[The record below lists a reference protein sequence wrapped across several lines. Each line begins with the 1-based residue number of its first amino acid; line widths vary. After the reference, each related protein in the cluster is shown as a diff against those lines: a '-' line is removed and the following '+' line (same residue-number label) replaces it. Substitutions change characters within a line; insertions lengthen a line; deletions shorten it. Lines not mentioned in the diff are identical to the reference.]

1 MSRFCFASTRQPFDF
16 QAQVIV
22 RPDFQLHGWYLI
34 VSSFFE
40 VHAAKDVYD
49 TKTPAKH
56 RGCWLVST
64 AFKVRR
70 YSSKPW
76 MKERLLNILAV
87 GTEIS
92 RNPYLCPRLKESW
105 IQAVDNNLVDSAFS
119 HNTLLHKLKIKFGIG
134 GNLLSLLTCHLNH
147 RAQVTVVN
155 SPQSEELLPTR
166 IRVRSMFVWLV
177 HQWHAE
183 GSDIRQFLPVSWRY
197 DSLLNR
203 WRSILPTHNALDEL
217 HKMCM
222 TNSLTT
228 KLFKMRSNVVTLGIL
243 HWSIPFGYHW

>member
-1 MSRFCFASTRQPFDF
+1 MPGFGSASTRQPFDF

-22 RPDFQLHGWYLI
+22 RPDFQLHGWYFI

-49 TKTPAKH
+49 AKTPAKH

-92 RNPYLCPRLKESW
+92 RNPYLCPSW

-119 HNTLLHKLKIKFGIG
+119 HNTLLHKLKIQFGIES
-134 GNLLSLLTCHLNH
+134 NLLSWLTCNLNH
-147 RAQVTVVN
+147 RTQVTVVN
-155 SPQSEELLPTR
+155 SPQSEELLMICGFPQGSGLGLCLFGLCTNDMPKALILGNFYLCPSDTTVYSTVEEAFYLQIMRLTSFTKCAWLTR
-166 IRVRSMFVWLV
+166 
-177 HQWHAE
+177 
-183 GSDIRQFLPVSWRY
+183 
-197 DSLLNR
+197 
-203 WRSILPTHNALDEL
+203 
-217 HKMCM
+217 
-222 TNSLTT
+222 
-228 KLFKMRSNVVTLGIL
+228 
-243 HWSIPFGYHW
+243 